1 MQELNVIIPKEQL
14 NDFAFIYNKL
24 LEVKMDVLQ
33 IISNKTNKMMKDLV
47 LEFIPELKDADNN
60 TIILTKYNLPLDLFS
75 RVETPLVISAPVP
88 IIANKKIVIKKKTD
102 VVKVEPVSVSSATIV
117 PEVELEPVSVSSV
130 TIVPEV
136 LEPVSVSSVAI
147 VPEVV
152 KVELEPVSV
161 SSVTIVPEVLEP
173 VSVSSV
179 AIVPEVI
186 KKKIVIK
193 KK

>member
-1 MQELNVIIPKEQL
+1 MQELNVIIPKESL

-88 IIANKKIVIKKKTD
+88 IITQPIIANKKIVIKKKTD

-117 PEVELEPVSVSSV
+117 PEVVKVELEPVSVS
-130 TIVPEV
+130 
-136 LEPVSVSSVAI
+136 VSSVNI

-161 SSVTIVPEVLEP
+161 S
-173 VSVSSV
+173 VSSV
-179 AIVPEVI
+179 NIVPEVI
-186 KKKIVIK
+186 KKKIIIK